1 MADEVNYKVAED
13 FKATVKLFSG
23 KTVVIDFMKVTTQE
37 WKSAVKV
44 NTPEEEEYKILS
56 KATGLPIEEL
66 GKLPQPDYR
75 LIVDAF
81 IRIGTQP
88 LTNPT

>member
-1 MADEVNYKVAED
+1 MADEPKYKVAED
-13 FKATVKLFSG
+13 FKATVKLYSG
-23 KTVVIDFMKVTTQE
+23 NEVIIDMMKVSTTE
-37 WKSAVKV
+37 WKTAVKV
-44 NTPEEEEYKILS
+44 NTTEEEEYKILS
-56 KATGLPIEEL
+56 KATGLDAGEI

-75 LIVDAF
+75 LIIDAF